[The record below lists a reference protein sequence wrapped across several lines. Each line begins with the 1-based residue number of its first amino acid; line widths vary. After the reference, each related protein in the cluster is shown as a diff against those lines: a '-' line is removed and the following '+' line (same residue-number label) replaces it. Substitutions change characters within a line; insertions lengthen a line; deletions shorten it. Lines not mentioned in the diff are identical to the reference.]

1 METFK
6 FLICFRREN
15 KVDRDYTTEKEQKY
29 VELIESL
36 ALENNNCKF
45 NQLSSGLMLSNVE
58 VCHETYQDI
67 ITTNNYYYETTGCR
81 TRRVFE
87 KVRCFDS
94 NFAGEETIQ
103 DDLNILKNN
112 MQRARDLLSLSS
124 LGNSVSEINYN
135 LGRYGSAVALEGSI
149 FGNDLSYA
157 GIVEA
162 IGFTEQAANSKAYY
176 EQAFATVFIYV
187 DGKPVY
193 DMAAIE
199 KILAKDASEI
209 TNAEY
214 IVIAMAYTMMNEK
227 DMETLFCDMMTL
239 SDTCNYTWG
248 QEHIGGPMVGNIKKD
263 YYEWSIDD
271 DKWNGFMQGLSLI
284 STYNAQLV
292 NVLQQDALVDQN
304 IVENRYQLVQKEAIA
319 QAIYNVHEFRNSYGE
334 DRPYLNITCEGG
346 NNKTYIINFK
356 EEYITPMLGTLNSL
370 HTSQITVGQS
380 RSGVT
385 SAAIVTDHVM
395 VDLHNHFAP
404 NFTSVGFSSPEAQQ
418 TFIAEHMFGFPL
430 DVAGE
435 GIDAGIEEAFGGN
448 IPVVGNLIS
457 DGIGAMEDYYQGVED
472 ATALEAAA
480 DELMKTNLYSYFDC
494 AVSITNYQTNNI
506 SGEYLYADAGI
517 QTIQIIN
524 DYNDMFD
531 TEITIPQLLN
541 DPYSVNEDYHL
552 RIEEENAAG
561 TDGAHFSR

>member
-1 METFK
+1 MEIFK

-15 KVDRDYTTEKEQKY
+15 KVDRDYTTEKEQKHIGF
-29 VELIESL
+29 IESL
-36 ALENNNCKF
+36 TSENNNCKF
-45 NQLSSGLMLSNVE
+45 DQLSSGLTLPSVE
-58 VCHETYQDI
+58 TCHETYQDI
-67 ITTNNYYYETTGCR
+67 YATSNYYYENIGYR
-81 TRRVFE
+81 TRRVFQE
-87 KVRCFDS
+87 VRCFDA
-94 NFAGEETIQ
+94 NFAGEETLQ

-124 LGNSVSEINYN
+124 LGKSVSEINYN

-176 EQAFATVFIYV
+176 EQVFATVFIYV

-334 DRPYLNITCEGG
+334 DRPYLNITCEGE

-418 TFIAEHMFGFPL
+418 TFIAEHMFSFLL

-435 GIDAGIEEAFGGN
+435 GIDAEIEEAFGGN

>member
-1 METFK
+1 
-6 FLICFRREN
+6 
-15 KVDRDYTTEKEQKY
+15 
-29 VELIESL
+29 
-36 ALENNNCKF
+36 
-45 NQLSSGLMLSNVE
+45 
-58 VCHETYQDI
+58 
-67 ITTNNYYYETTGCR
+67 
-81 TRRVFE
+81 
-87 KVRCFDS
+87 
-94 NFAGEETIQ
+94 
-103 DDLNILKNN
+103 

-292 NVLQQDALVDQN
+292 NVLQQDALV
-304 IVENRYQLVQKEAIA
+304 L
-319 QAIYNVHEFRNSYGE
+319 
-334 DRPYLNITCEGG
+334 
-346 NNKTYIINFK
+346 
-356 EEYITPMLGTLNSL
+356 SL
-370 HTSQITVGQS
+370 IHI
-380 RSGVT
+380 
-385 SAAIVTDHVM
+385 
-395 VDLHNHFAP
+395 
-404 NFTSVGFSSPEAQQ
+404 
-418 TFIAEHMFGFPL
+418 
-430 DVAGE
+430 
-435 GIDAGIEEAFGGN
+435 
-448 IPVVGNLIS
+448 
-457 DGIGAMEDYYQGVED
+457 
-472 ATALEAAA
+472 
-480 DELMKTNLYSYFDC
+480 
-494 AVSITNYQTNNI
+494 
-506 SGEYLYADAGI
+506 
-517 QTIQIIN
+517 
-524 DYNDMFD
+524 
-531 TEITIPQLLN
+531 
-541 DPYSVNEDYHL
+541 
-552 RIEEENAAG
+552 
-561 TDGAHFSR
+561 

>member
-1 METFK
+1 M
-6 FLICFRREN
+6 
-15 KVDRDYTTEKEQKY
+15 
-29 VELIESL
+29 
-36 ALENNNCKF
+36 
-45 NQLSSGLMLSNVE
+45 
-58 VCHETYQDI
+58 
-67 ITTNNYYYETTGCR
+67 
-81 TRRVFE
+81 
-87 KVRCFDS
+87 
-94 NFAGEETIQ
+94 
-103 DDLNILKNN
+103 
-112 MQRARDLLSLSS
+112 LSLSS

-418 TFIAEHMFGFPL
+418 TFIAEHMFGFLL

>member
-1 METFK
+1 M
-6 FLICFRREN
+6 
-15 KVDRDYTTEKEQKY
+15 DRDYTTEKEQKHIGF
-29 VELIESL
+29 IESL
-36 ALENNNCKF
+36 TSENNNCKF
-45 NQLSSGLMLSNVE
+45 DQLSSGLTLPSVE
-58 VCHETYQDI
+58 TCHETYQDI
-67 ITTNNYYYETTGCR
+67 YAASNYYYENIGYR
-81 TRRVFE
+81 TRCVFQE
-87 KVRCFDS
+87 VRCFDA
-94 NFAGEETIQ
+94 NFAGEETLQ

-124 LGNSVSEINYN
+124 LGKSVSEINYN

-418 TFIAEHMFGFPL
+418 TFIAEHMFGFLL

>member
-1 METFK
+1 M
-6 FLICFRREN
+6 
-15 KVDRDYTTEKEQKY
+15 DRDYTTEKEQKHIGF
-29 VELIESL
+29 IESL
-36 ALENNNCKF
+36 TSENNNCKF
-45 NQLSSGLMLSNVE
+45 DQLSSGLTLPSVE
-58 VCHETYQDI
+58 TCHETYQDI
-67 ITTNNYYYETTGCR
+67 YATSNYYYENIGYR
-81 TRRVFE
+81 TRCVFQE
-87 KVRCFDS
+87 VRCFDA
-94 NFAGEETIQ
+94 NFAGEETLQ

-418 TFIAEHMFGFPL
+418 TFIAEHMFGFLL

>member
-1 METFK
+1 M
-6 FLICFRREN
+6 
-15 KVDRDYTTEKEQKY
+15 DRDYTTEKEQKHIGF
-29 VELIESL
+29 IESL
-36 ALENNNCKF
+36 TSENNNCKF
-45 NQLSSGLMLSNVE
+45 DQLSSGLTLPSVE
-58 VCHETYQDI
+58 TCHETYQDI
-67 ITTNNYYYETTGCR
+67 YATSNYYYENIGYR
-81 TRRVFE
+81 TRCVFQE
-87 KVRCFDS
+87 VRCFDA
-94 NFAGEETIQ
+94 NFAGEETLQ

-124 LGNSVSEINYN
+124 LGKSVSEINYN

-418 TFIAEHMFGFPL
+418 TFIAEHMFGFLL

>member
-1 METFK
+1 M
-6 FLICFRREN
+6 
-15 KVDRDYTTEKEQKY
+15 DRDYTTEKEQKHIGF
-29 VELIESL
+29 IESL
-36 ALENNNCKF
+36 TSENNNCKF
-45 NQLSSGLMLSNVE
+45 DQLSSGLTLPSVE
-58 VCHETYQDI
+58 TCHETYQDI
-67 ITTNNYYYETTGCR
+67 YATSNYYYENIGYR
-81 TRRVFE
+81 TRRVFQE
-87 KVRCFDS
+87 VRCFDA
-94 NFAGEETIQ
+94 NFAGEETLQ

-124 LGNSVSEINYN
+124 LGKSVSEINYN

-334 DRPYLNITCEGG
+334 DRPYLNITCEGE

-418 TFIAEHMFGFPL
+418 TFIAEHMFSFLL

-435 GIDAGIEEAFGGN
+435 GIDAEIEEAFGGN

>member
-1 METFK
+1 M
-6 FLICFRREN
+6 
-15 KVDRDYTTEKEQKY
+15 DRDYTTEKEQKHIGF
-29 VELIESL
+29 IESL
-36 ALENNNCKF
+36 TSENNNCKF
-45 NQLSSGLMLSNVE
+45 DQLSSGLTLPSVE
-58 VCHETYQDI
+58 TCHETYQDI
-67 ITTNNYYYETTGCR
+67 YATSNYYYENIGYR
-81 TRRVFE
+81 TRRVFQE
-87 KVRCFDS
+87 VRCFDA
-94 NFAGEETIQ
+94 NFAGEETLQ

-124 LGNSVSEINYN
+124 LGKSVSEINYN

-334 DRPYLNITCEGG
+334 DRPYLNITCEGE

-356 EEYITPMLGTLNSL
+356 EEYITSMLGTLNSL

-418 TFIAEHMFGFPL
+418 TFIAEHMFSFLL

-435 GIDAGIEEAFGGN
+435 GIDAEIEEAFGGN

>member
-1 METFK
+1 M
-6 FLICFRREN
+6 
-15 KVDRDYTTEKEQKY
+15 DRDYTTEKEQKHIGF
-29 VELIESL
+29 IESL
-36 ALENNNCKF
+36 TSENNNCKF
-45 NQLSSGLMLSNVE
+45 DQLSSGLTLPSVE
-58 VCHETYQDI
+58 TCHETYQDI
-67 ITTNNYYYETTGCR
+67 YATSNYYYENIGYR
-81 TRRVFE
+81 TRRVFQE
-87 KVRCFDS
+87 VRCFDA
-94 NFAGEETIQ
+94 NFAGEETLQ

-124 LGNSVSEINYN
+124 LGKSVSEINYN

-334 DRPYLNITCEGG
+334 DRPYLNITCEGE

-418 TFIAEHMFGFPL
+418 TFIVEHMFSFLL

-435 GIDAGIEEAFGGN
+435 GIDAEIEEAFGGN

>member
-1 METFK
+1 MWMG
-6 FLICFRREN
+6 N
-15 KVDRDYTTEKEQKY
+15 
-29 VELIESL
+29 
-36 ALENNNCKF
+36 
-45 NQLSSGLMLSNVE
+45 LS
-58 VCHETYQDI
+58 
-67 ITTNNYYYETTGCR
+67 
-81 TRRVFE
+81 
-87 KVRCFDS
+87 
-94 NFAGEETIQ
+94 
-103 DDLNILKNN
+103 
-112 MQRARDLLSLSS
+112 
-124 LGNSVSEINYN
+124 
-135 LGRYGSAVALEGSI
+135 
-149 FGNDLSYA
+149 
-157 GIVEA
+157 
-162 IGFTEQAANSKAYY
+162 
-176 EQAFATVFIYV
+176 
-187 DGKPVY
+187 
-193 DMAAIE
+193 MAAIE

-334 DRPYLNITCEGG
+334 DRPYLNITCEGE

-404 NFTSVGFSSPEAQQ
+404 NFTSIGFSSLEAQQ
-418 TFIAEHMFGFPL
+418 TFVAEHMFDFLL

-435 GIDAGIEEAFGGN
+435 GIEAGIEEAFGGN

-552 RIEEENAAG
+552 RIEEENAAV

>member
-1 METFK
+1 MET
-6 FLICFRREN
+6 
-15 KVDRDYTTEKEQKY
+15 
-29 VELIESL
+29 
-36 ALENNNCKF
+36 
-45 NQLSSGLMLSNVE
+45 
-58 VCHETYQDI
+58 CHETYQDI
-67 ITTNNYYYETTGCR
+67 YATSNYYYENIGYR
-81 TRRVFE
+81 TRRVFQE
-87 KVRCFDS
+87 VRCFDA
-94 NFAGEETIQ
+94 NFAGEETLQ

-124 LGNSVSEINYN
+124 LGKSVSEINYN

-176 EQAFATVFIYV
+176 ERVFATVFSYV
-187 DGKPVY
+187 DGETVY

-248 QEHIGGPMVGNIKKD
+248 QEHIGGPMVGNILKD

-334 DRPYLNITCEGG
+334 DRPYLNITCEGE

-370 HTSQITVGQS
+370 HTSQITVGPS

-404 NFTSVGFSSPEAQQ
+404 NFTSAGFSSPEAQQ
-418 TFIAEHMFGFPL
+418 TFIAEHMFGFLL

>member
-1 METFK
+1 M
-6 FLICFRREN
+6 
-15 KVDRDYTTEKEQKY
+15 
-29 VELIESL
+29 
-36 ALENNNCKF
+36 
-45 NQLSSGLMLSNVE
+45 
-58 VCHETYQDI
+58 
-67 ITTNNYYYETTGCR
+67 
-81 TRRVFE
+81 
-87 KVRCFDS
+87 
-94 NFAGEETIQ
+94 
-103 DDLNILKNN
+103 
-112 MQRARDLLSLSS
+112 
-124 LGNSVSEINYN
+124 
-135 LGRYGSAVALEGSI
+135 
-149 FGNDLSYA
+149 
-157 GIVEA
+157 
-162 IGFTEQAANSKAYY
+162 
-176 EQAFATVFIYV
+176 
-187 DGKPVY
+187 
-193 DMAAIE
+193 
-199 KILAKDASEI
+199 
-209 TNAEY
+209 
-214 IVIAMAYTMMNEK
+214 
-227 DMETLFCDMMTL
+227 
-239 SDTCNYTWG
+239 
-248 QEHIGGPMVGNIKKD
+248 
-263 YYEWSIDD
+263 
-271 DKWNGFMQGLSLI
+271 
-284 STYNAQLV
+284 
-292 NVLQQDALVDQN
+292 
-304 IVENRYQLVQKEAIA
+304 
-319 QAIYNVHEFRNSYGE
+319 
-334 DRPYLNITCEGG
+334 NITCEGE

-404 NFTSVGFSSPEAQQ
+404 NFTSIGFSSLEAQQ
-418 TFIAEHMFGFPL
+418 TFVAEHMFDFLL

-435 GIDAGIEEAFGGN
+435 GIEAGIEEAFGGN

-552 RIEEENAAG
+552 RIEEENAAV